1 MELRGIYRLELCM
14 SDNFRLPRWSG
25 MFCGVR
31 ERRVNLKFCFICRA
45 SAASSCSFCN
55 RDLQLVV
62 NHLMRSSC
70 KQSIRYEFYLNSH
83 HILIMDLRHQFGSGG
98 TKRKR
103 VQEETEDDCDEETIS
118 HLIVH
123 QKLPP
128 FLDGKIKFSKQVN
141 PVLPVKDPTCDMA
154 VNAKKGSQIV
164 KEMRQQRE
172 VKRAQKKEWEL
183 KNTQIG
189 AIMRVKNDDDKE
201 KVESSYKDKY
211 SRHMERVKVDR
222 KKIEAQ
228 RKSLPVYSCRDE
240 LLQLIQ
246 ENSIVVVVGETGSG
260 KTTQL
265 TQYLYEEGY
274 ADDGCIACTQ
284 PRRVAAIS
292 VAQRVAHEMGVELGK
307 EVGYSIRFEDNTSR
321 STVIKY
327 MTDGIL
333 LRESL
338 SDPDLEKYSCIIMDE
353 AHERSL
359 NTDILFGLLRNI
371 AMHRN
376 DLRLIITSATMDASK
391 FSKFYGTVPVFKIP
405 GRTFP
410 VEIFHSANVVSDYV
424 AQAVTQA
431 VNIHL
436 SSNNSGDILIFMPGQ
451 EEIEVT
457 CDKIDERIS
466 YVKSQTPDA
475 DIKELKILPMYSA
488 LPPEKQAEVFKE
500 APKDGRKCIVATNI
514 AETSLTVDGVKFVID
529 SGYSRL
535 KVFQPKMGIDALL
548 VYPISQANAN
558 QRKGRAGRTSSGVC
572 YRLYTEEQ
580 YNNELLTSSVPEI
593 QRSNLANVILLLK
606 SLNIND
612 LMSFKFMDPPPED
625 NMSNSMYQLWML
637 GALDNQGNL
646 TQLGRDM
653 ANFPLDPTMSKMV
666 IESIDDGCSNEVLII
681 VSMLSG
687 PSVFYRP
694 EGREEESD
702 RERERFYIHDSD
714 HLTLLNVYK
723 QWQRNKESPNWCSM
737 RFINYKL
744 IVKVKDVVDQ
754 LKHIM
759 RTHKYS
765 ISSTDDEETIK
776 RCICKSYFHQA
787 AMLKNLKEYQNL
799 RTGMPCH
806 LHPTSALFN
815 AGSLP
820 KYIIYDELVMTTKEY
835 MHCATAVQAEW
846 LADLGPMFYSLRT
859 SAYNEEKRGILGLPL
874 TS

>member
-1 MELRGIYRLELCM
+1 MFYKIHKVHVQEFPSTTMLEHGYLRPSEAREFEMIFLVCRLKT
-14 SDNFRLPRWSG
+14 SFPAVTQAARVISTIKVGYFRNINFDRLYS
-25 MFCGVR
+25 
-31 ERRVNLKFCFICRA
+31 
-45 SAASSCSFCN
+45 
-55 RDLQLVV
+55 
-62 NHLMRSSC
+62 
-70 KQSIRYEFYLNSH
+70 Y
-83 HILIMDLRHQFGSGG
+83 IMDSRHEFSGG
-98 TKRKR
+98 TSKRKR
-103 VQEETEDDCDEETIS
+103 LQDDTEDDNVCEDIAS

-128 FLDGKIKFSKQVN
+128 FLDGKIRFSKQVN

-164 KEMRQQRE
+164 KEVRLQKE
-172 VKRAQKKEWEL
+172 AKKAQKKEWEL

-189 AIMRVKNDDDKE
+189 EIMRVKNDEDKE
-201 KVESSYKDKY
+201 KVISNYRDKY
-211 SRHMERVKVDR
+211 SKHIESVKADR
-222 KKIEAQ
+222 NKIQAQ
-228 RKSLPVYSCRDE
+228 RKSLPVYSCRDQ
-240 LLQLIQ
+240 LLQIIQ
-246 ENSIVVVVGETGSG
+246 ENSVVIVVGETGSG

-265 TQYLYEEGY
+265 TQYLFEDGY
-274 ADDGCIACTQ
+274 GDDGCIACTQ
-284 PRRVAAIS
+284 PRRVAAMS
-292 VAQRVAHEMGVELGK
+292 VAQRVAHEMGFDLGK
-307 EVGYSIRFEDNTSR
+307 EVGYSIRFEDNTSKN
-321 STVIKY
+321 TVIKY

-371 AMHRN
+371 AMHRS
-376 DLRLIITSATMDASK
+376 DLRLIITSATMDATK
-391 FSKFYGTVPVFKIP
+391 FSNFFGSVPVFEIP

-424 AQAVTQA
+424 AQAVSQA

-436 SSNNSGDILIFMPGQ
+436 GSKDEGDILIFMPGQ

-457 CDKIDERIS
+457 CDQINERIS
-466 YVKSQTPDA
+466 YVKNQSPEA

-488 LPPEKQAEVFKE
+488 LSQEKQAEVFKE
-500 APKDGRKCIVATNI
+500 APKGGRKCIVATNI

-548 VYPISQANAN
+548 IYPISQANAN

-572 YRLYTEEQ
+572 YRLYTENQ
-580 YNNELLTSSVPEI
+580 FKDELLTSSVPEI

-606 SLNIND
+606 SLNIKD
-612 LMSFKFMDPPPED
+612 LSSFRFMDPPPED
-625 NMSNSMYQLWML
+625 NMWNSMYQLWML
-637 GALDNQGNL
+637 GALDNHGQL
-646 TQLGRDM
+646 TRLGRDM

-666 IESIDDGCSNEVLII
+666 IESIDDGCSNEILII

-694 EGREEESD
+694 EGREEDSD

-723 QWQRNKESPNWCSM
+723 QWQRNRESPNWCST

-744 IVKVKDVVDQ
+744 IVKVRDVVDQ

-759 RTHKYS
+759 RAHKYKL
-765 ISSTDDEETIK
+765 SSCDDEDTIK
-776 RCICKSYFHQA
+776 KCICKSYFHQA
-787 AMLKNLKEYQNL
+787 AMLRNLKEYQNL

-820 KYIIYDELVMTTKEY
+820 KYIIYHELVMTTREY
-835 MHCATAVQAEW
+835 MHCATAVRGEW

-859 SAYNEEKRGILGLPL
+859 SAHKEEKRGLLDVAL
-874 TS
+874 RR

>member
-1 MELRGIYRLELCM
+1 MDSRHEFSRHSKKRH
-14 SDNFRLPRWSG
+14 F
-25 MFCGVR
+25 
-31 ERRVNLKFCFICRA
+31 
-45 SAASSCSFCN
+45 
-55 RDLQLVV
+55 
-62 NHLMRSSC
+62 
-70 KQSIRYEFYLNSH
+70 YE
-83 HILIMDLRHQFGSGG
+83 
-98 TKRKR
+98 
-103 VQEETEDDCDEETIS
+103 EDDDDAGDEDTVS

-154 VNAKKGSQIV
+154 VNAKKGSTIV
-164 KEMRQQRE
+164 KEMRTQRE
-172 VKRAQKKEWEL
+172 VKKAQKKEWEL
-183 KNTQIG
+183 KNTHIG
-189 AIMRVKNDDDKE
+189 EIMKIKNEDENE
-201 KVESSYKDKY
+201 KIVSSYKDKY
-211 SRHMERVKVDR
+211 SRHLEKVKADR

-240 LLQLIQ
+240 LLHLID
-246 ENSIVVVVGETGSG
+246 ENSIVIVVGETGSG

-274 ADDGCIACTQ
+274 ASSGCIACTQ
-284 PRRVAAIS
+284 PRRVAAMS
-292 VAQRVAHEMGVELGK
+292 VAQRVAFEMGVELGK
-307 EVGYSIRFEDNTSR
+307 KVGYSIRFEDNTSKE
-321 STVIKY
+321 TVIKY

-371 AMHRN
+371 VMQRN
-376 DLRLIITSATMDASK
+376 DLRLIITSATMDSSK
-391 FSKFYGTVPVFKIP
+391 FSNFFGSVPVFNIP

-410 VEIFHSANVVSDYV
+410 VEIFHSANVVSDFV
-424 AQAVTQA
+424 AQAVSQA

-436 SSNNSGDILIFMPGQ
+436 GAKEDGDILIFMPGQ

-457 CDKIDERIS
+457 CDKIGERIS
-466 YVKSQTPDA
+466 YVKSQSPDVE
-475 DIKELKILPMYSA
+475 IKELKILPMYSA
-488 LPPEKQAEVFKE
+488 LSPERQAEVFKE
-500 APKDGRKCIVATNI
+500 APKGTRKCIVATNI
-514 AETSLTVDGVKFVID
+514 AETSLTVDGVKFVVD
-529 SGYSRL
+529 SGFSRL

-548 VYPISQANAN
+548 IYPISQANAH
-558 QRKGRAGRTSSGVC
+558 QRAGRAGRTSSGVC
-572 YRLYTEEQ
+572 YRLYSENQ
-580 YNNELLTSSVPEI
+580 FRDELLVSSVPEI

-606 SLNIND
+606 SLNIKD
-612 LMSFKFMDPPPED
+612 LMTFKFMDPPPEE

-646 TQLGRDM
+646 TKLGRDM

-666 IESIDDGCSNEVLII
+666 IESIDDGCSLEVLII

-694 EGREEESD
+694 DGREEESD

-723 QWQRNKESPNWCSM
+723 QWQRNNESSNWCSL

-744 IVKVKDVVDQ
+744 MVKVRDVVDQ

-759 RTHKYS
+759 NTHKYRL
-765 ISSTDDEETIK
+765 SSSNDENVIK

-787 AMLKNLKEYQNL
+787 AMLRNLKEYQNL

-806 LHPTSALFN
+806 LHPTSALYN
-815 AGSLP
+815 MGSLP
-820 KYIIYDELVMTTKEY
+820 KYIIYHELVMTTKEY
-835 MHCATAVQAEW
+835 MHCATAVQGEW
-846 LADLGPMFYSLRT
+846 LAELGPMFYSLRT
-859 SAYNEEKRGILGLPL
+859 SVYNAEKRAHRDGWPNAYLP
-874 TS
+874 SRD

>member
-1 MELRGIYRLELCM
+1 MSSPSTRFVHVQEFPFTITAKRGDFGVGAAREFEKIQICSSRCIKFLQFSPVAINRGIKTIICCHLFLDCSPQTHPIDTIMNSRHDFNGGEAK
-14 SDNFRLPRWSG
+14 
-25 MFCGVR
+25 
-31 ERRVNLKFCFICRA
+31 RRRIYDEIDDDA
-45 SAASSCSFCN
+45 G
-55 RDLQLVV
+55 D
-62 NHLMRSSC
+62 
-70 KQSIRYEFYLNSH
+70 
-83 HILIMDLRHQFGSGG
+83 
-98 TKRKR
+98 
-103 VQEETEDDCDEETIS
+103 EDTVS

-128 FLDGKIKFSKQVN
+128 FLDGKIKFSKQAN

-154 VNAKKGSQIV
+154 VNAKKGSAIV

-172 VKRAQKKEWEL
+172 VKKAQKKEWEL

-189 AIMRVKNDDDKE
+189 EIMRIKNDDEKE
-201 KVESSYKDKY
+201 KIASSSMEKY
-211 SRHMERVKVDR
+211 SKHLDKVRVDR
-222 KKIEAQ
+222 KKIEIQ
-228 RKSLPVYSCRDE
+228 RRSLPVYSCRDE

-246 ENSIVVVVGETGSG
+246 ENSIVIVVGETGSG

-265 TQYLYEEGY
+265 TQYLREDGF
-274 ADDGCIACTQ
+274 ADDACIACTQ
-284 PRRVAAIS
+284 PRRVAAMS

-307 EVGYSIRFEDNTSR
+307 EVGYSIRFEDNTSK

-371 AMHRN
+371 AMQRN
-376 DLRLIITSATMDASK
+376 DLRLIITSATMDATK
-391 FSKFYGTVPVFKIP
+391 FSKFFGSVPVFKIP

-410 VEIFHSANVVSDYV
+410 VEVFHSANVVSDFV
-424 AQAVTQA
+424 AQAVSQA

-436 SSNNSGDILIFMPGQ
+436 GANDEDGDILIFMPGQ

-457 CDKIDERIS
+457 CDKISERIS
-466 YVKSQTPDA
+466 YVKSQTPEANIRD
-475 DIKELKILPMYSA
+475 LKILPMYSA

-500 APKDGRKCIVATNI
+500 APKGGRKCIVATNI

-529 SGYSRL
+529 SGYSRM

-572 YRLYTEEQ
+572 YRLYTENQ
-580 YNNELLTSSVPEI
+580 FRDELLVSSVPEI

-606 SLNIND
+606 SLNVKD
-612 LMSFKFMDPPPED
+612 LMSFKFMDPPPEE
-625 NMSNSMYQLWML
+625 NMWNSMYQLWML
-637 GALDNQGNL
+637 GAQDNQGNL
-646 TQLGRDM
+646 TRLGRDM

-723 QWQRNKESPNWCSM
+723 QWQRNRESPNWCSL

-754 LKHIM
+754 LKQIM
-759 RTHKYS
+759 RTHRYS
-765 ISSTDDEETIK
+765 ITSTDDEDVIK

-820 KYIIYDELVMTTKEY
+820 KYIIYHELVMTTKEY
-835 MHCATAVQAEW
+835 MHCATAVRPEW
-846 LADLGPMFYSLRT
+846 LSELGPMFYSLRT
-859 SAYNEEKRGILGLPL
+859 SVYSDEKRGLLGLPR
-874 TS
+874 

>member
-1 MELRGIYRLELCM
+1 MDSRHEFSGSTKRMRRLE
-14 SDNFRLPRWSG
+14 S
-25 MFCGVR
+25 
-31 ERRVNLKFCFICRA
+31 E
-45 SAASSCSFCN
+45 
-55 RDLQLVV
+55 
-62 NHLMRSSC
+62 H
-70 KQSIRYEFYLNSH
+70 
-83 HILIMDLRHQFGSGG
+83 
-98 TKRKR
+98 
-103 VQEETEDDCDEETIS
+103 DDDGDDETIS

-128 FLDGKIKFSKQVN
+128 FLDGKIRFSKQSN

-154 VNAKKGSQIV
+154 VNAKKGSQLV
-164 KEMRQQRE
+164 KEMRLQKE
-172 VKRAQKKEWEL
+172 AKKAQKKEWEL

-189 AIMRVKNDDDKE
+189 EIMKVKHDDDKD
-201 KVESSYKDKY
+201 KSTSSYKDKY
-211 SRHMERVKVDR
+211 SKHMDKEKSDR
-222 KKIEAQ
+222 RKITAQ

-240 LLQLIQ
+240 LLHLVK
-246 ENSIVVVVGETGSG
+246 ENAIVIVVGETGSG

-274 ADDGCIACTQ
+274 ADDGSCIACTQ
-284 PRRVAAIS
+284 PRRVAAMS
-292 VAQRVAHEMGVELGK
+292 VAQRVADEMNVALGK
-307 EVGYSIRFEDNTSR
+307 EVGYSIRFEDNTSDR
-321 STVIKY
+321 TRIKY

-359 NTDILFGLLRNI
+359 NTDILFGLLKKI
-371 AMHRN
+371 AAQRN
-376 DLRLIITSATMDASK
+376 DLRLIITSATMDAGK
-391 FSKFYGTVPVFKIP
+391 FSNFFGLVPVFKIP

-410 VEIFHSANVVSDYV
+410 VEIFHSANVVSDFV
-424 AQAVTQA
+424 AQAVSQA

-436 SSNNSGDILIFMPGQ
+436 ASKESGDILIFMPGQ

-457 CDKIDERIS
+457 CDKISERIE
-466 YVKSQTPDA
+466 YVKSQSA
-475 DIKELKILPMYSA
+475 EVEISELKILPMYSA

-500 APKDGRKCIVATNI
+500 APKGGRKCIVATNI
-514 AETSLTVDGVKFVID
+514 AETSLTVDGVKYVID

-548 VYPISQANAN
+548 IYPISQANAN
-558 QRKGRAGRTSSGVC
+558 QRAGRAGRTSAGVC
-572 YRLYTEEQ
+572 YRLYTENQ
-580 YNNELLTSSVPEI
+580 YRDELLVSSVPEI
-593 QRSNLANVILLLK
+593 QRSNLSNVILLLK
-606 SLNIND
+606 SLNIED

-625 NMSNSMYQLWML
+625 NMWNSMYQLWML
-637 GALDNQGNL
+637 GALDNHGKL
-646 TQLGRDM
+646 TRLGRDM

-666 IESIDDGCSNEVLII
+666 IESIEDDCSNEVLII

-687 PSVFYRP
+687 PTVFYRP
-694 EGREEESD
+694 EGREEDSD

-723 QWQRNKESPNWCSM
+723 QWQRNNESSNWCSL
-737 RFINYKL
+737 RFINNRMM
-744 IVKVKDVVDQ
+744 VKVKDVVDQ

-765 ISSTDDEETIK
+765 IRSTKDEDKIK

-820 KYIIYDELVMTTKEY
+820 KYIIYHELIMTTKEY
-835 MHCATAVQAEW
+835 MQCATAVQAEW
-846 LADLGPMFYSLRT
+846 LAELGPMFYSLRT
-859 SAYNEEKRGILGLPL
+859 SSYSVDGRRGILGLP
-874 TS
+874 SR

>member
-1 MELRGIYRLELCM
+1 MDSRHEY
-14 SDNFRLPRWSG
+14 SG
-25 MFCGVR
+25 S
-31 ERRVNLKFCFICRA
+31 N
-45 SAASSCSFCN
+45 
-55 RDLQLVV
+55 
-62 NHLMRSSC
+62 
-70 KQSIRYEFYLNSH
+70 
-83 HILIMDLRHQFGSGG
+83 
-98 TKRKR
+98 KRKHFHDR
-103 VQEETEDDCDEETIS
+103 DDDDDGRAEDTIS
-118 HLIVH
+118 HLIVR

-128 FLDGKIKFSKQVN
+128 FLDGKIKFSKLKD

-154 VNAKKGSQIV
+154 MCAKKGSQLV
-164 KEMRQQRE
+164 KEMRLQKEAR
-172 VKRAQKKEWEL
+172 KAQKKEWDL
-183 KNTQIG
+183 KNTQLG
-189 AIMRVKNDDDKE
+189 QIMKVKNEDDKD
-201 KVESSYKDKY
+201 KISSSYKDKY
-211 SRHMERVKVDR
+211 SKHLVAVKTDR
-222 KKIEAQ
+222 KKIDAQ

-240 LLQLIQ
+240 LMQLID
-246 ENSIVVVVGETGSG
+246 ENSVVIVVGETGSG

-274 ADDGCIACTQ
+274 ANNGCIACTQ
-284 PRRVAAIS
+284 PRRVAATS
-292 VAQRVAHEMGVELGK
+292 VAHRVAQEMNVDLGA
-307 EVGYSIRFEDNTSR
+307 EVGYSIRFEDKTSKH
-321 STVIKY
+321 TVIKY

-338 SDPDLEKYSCIIMDE
+338 SDPDLEDYSCIIMDE

-359 NTDILFGLLRNI
+359 NTDILFGLLRKI
-371 AMHRN
+371 AAQRN

-391 FSKFYGTVPVFKIP
+391 FSNFFGSVPVFKIP

-410 VEIFHSANVVSDYV
+410 VNIYHAPNSVSDFV
-424 AQAVTQA
+424 AQAVSQA
-431 VNIHL
+431 VKIHL
-436 SSNNSGDILIFMPGQ
+436 GSKEKGDILIFMPGQ

-457 CDKIDERIS
+457 CDKIEERIN
-466 YVKSQTPDA
+466 YVKSQNPEA

-488 LPPEKQAEVFKE
+488 LSPERQAEVFKE

-514 AETSLTVDGVKFVID
+514 AETSLTVDGVRYVID
-529 SGYSRL
+529 SGFSRL

-558 QRKGRAGRTSSGVC
+558 QRAGRAGRTSSGDC
-572 YRLYTEEQ
+572 YRLYKEDQ
-580 YNNELLTSSVPEI
+580 YREELLTSTVPEI

-606 SLNIND
+606 SLNIKD

-625 NMSNSMYQLWML
+625 NMWNSMFQLWML
-637 GALDNQGNL
+637 GALDNQGEL

-666 IESIDDGCSNEVLII
+666 IESINDGCSNEVLII

-687 PSVFYRP
+687 PNVFYRP

-723 QWQRNKESPNWCSM
+723 QWQRNNESPNWCSL

-744 IVKVKDVVDQ
+744 MVKVKDIVDQ

-759 RTHKYS
+759 KTHKYKV
-765 ISSTDDEETIK
+765 ISTSNEDIIK
-776 RCICKSYFHQA
+776 KCICKSYFHQA
-787 AMLKNLKEYQNL
+787 GMLKNLKEYINL
-799 RTGMPCH
+799 RSGMPCH
-806 LHPTSALFN
+806 LHPTSALYN

-820 KYIIYDELVMTTKEY
+820 KYIIYHELVMTTKEY

-846 LADLGPMFYSLRT
+846 LSDLGPMFYALKT
-859 SAYNEEKRGILGLPL
+859 STYNDETSKRGVLGLPRV
-874 TS
+874 

>member
-1 MELRGIYRLELCM
+1 MI
-14 SDNFRLPRWSG
+14 
-25 MFCGVR
+25 
-31 ERRVNLKFCFICRA
+31 
-45 SAASSCSFCN
+45 
-55 RDLQLVV
+55 
-62 NHLMRSSC
+62 
-70 KQSIRYEFYLNSH
+70 
-83 HILIMDLRHQFGSGG
+83 
-98 TKRKR
+98 
-103 VQEETEDDCDEETIS
+103 
-118 HLIVH
+118 
-123 QKLPP
+123 
-128 FLDGKIKFSKQVN
+128 
-141 PVLPVKDPTCDMA
+141 
-154 VNAKKGSQIV
+154 
-164 KEMRQQRE
+164 
-172 VKRAQKKEWEL
+172 
-183 KNTQIG
+183 
-189 AIMRVKNDDDKE
+189 
-201 KVESSYKDKY
+201 
-211 SRHMERVKVDR
+211 
-222 KKIEAQ
+222 
-228 RKSLPVYSCRDE
+228 
-240 LLQLIQ
+240 
-246 ENSIVVVVGETGSG
+246 VVGETGSG

-265 TQYLYEEGY
+265 TQFLHEEGY
-274 ADDGCIACTQ
+274 TKYGCIACTQ
-284 PRRVAAIS
+284 PRRVAAMS
-292 VAQRVAHEMGVELGK
+292 VAQRVAHEMGVDLGK
-307 EVGYSIRFEDNTSR
+307 EVGYTIRFEDNTSK

-338 SDPDLEKYSCIIMDE
+338 SDPDLDKYSCIIMDE

-359 NTDILFGLLRNI
+359 NTDILFGLLRKI
-371 AMHRN
+371 AMQRN
-376 DLRLIITSATMDASK
+376 DLRLIITSATMDATK
-391 FSKFYGTVPVFKIP
+391 FSNFFGSVPVFKIP

-424 AQAVTQA
+424 AQAVSQA

-436 SSNNSGDILIFMPGQ
+436 GTQESGDILIFMPGQ

-457 CDKIDERIS
+457 CDKIYERIS
-466 YVKSQTPDA
+466 YVKEQNPDA
-475 DIKELKILPMYSA
+475 KILELKILPMYSA
-488 LPPEKQAEVFKE
+488 LAPEKQAEVFKE
-500 APKDGRKCIVATNI
+500 APEGSRKCIVATNI

-558 QRKGRAGRTSSGVC
+558 QRAGRAGRTSSGSC
-572 YRLYTEEQ
+572 YRLYTENQ
-580 YNNELLTSSVPEI
+580 FKDELLIATVPEI

-606 SLNIND
+606 SLNIKD

-625 NMSNSMYQLWML
+625 NMWNSMYQLWML
-637 GALDNQGNL
+637 GALDNHGNL

-666 IESIDDGCSNEVLII
+666 IESIEDECANEVLII

-723 QWQRNKESPNWCSM
+723 QWQRNGESPNWCSM

-759 RTHKYS
+759 RTHKYR
-765 ISSTDDEETIK
+765 ISSSDNEEVIK

-787 AMLKNLKEYQNL
+787 AMLRNLKEYQNL

-820 KYIIYDELVMTTKEY
+820 KYVIYHELVMTTKEY
-835 MHCATAVQAEW
+835 MHCSTAVQGEW
-846 LADLGPMFYSLRT
+846 LADLGPMFYSLKT
-859 SAYNEEKRGILGLPL
+859 THNVDSKKGLLGLPFMR
-874 TS
+874 